1 MGASMSTRRS
11 ADRWR
16 AWFSPRTIVF
26 AVLVVW
32 AASLG
37 FVFWLEAGR
46 GFSVQGIEETIRS
59 WGAWG
64 VAVAIGLMSV
74 HSFVP
79 FPAELVAFA
88 NGMVYGPLWGT
99 VITWVGAMIGALI
112 AFALAR
118 GLGRPFVDTMVAR
131 YDWRALDDWAAR
143 DGWRVVLVSRF
154 IPVIAFNLINYAAGL
169 SRLTW
174 WQFAWTTAV
183 GILPLTV
190 LMVVMGD
197 NVESLAWESWLL
209 LAAACVVLW
218 FVVRRKLR
226 LPVEDD
232 PERRR

>member
-1 MGASMSTRRS
+1 MSTRRS
-11 ADRWR
+11 VNRWR

-26 AVLVVW
+26 AVLVLGV
-32 AASLG
+32 ASLG
-37 FVFWLEAGR
+37 FVFWLEAGG
-46 GFSVQGIEETIRS
+46 GFSAQGVEETIRS

-64 VAVAIGLMSV
+64 VAASIGLMIV
-74 HSFVP
+74 HSFIP
-79 FPAELVAFA
+79 FPAELVAVA
-88 NGMVYGPLWGT
+88 NGMIYGPFWGT
-99 VITWVGAMIGALI
+99 AITWVGAMIGALI

-118 GLGRPFVDTMVAR
+118 GLGRPFVDTMVVR
-131 YDWRALDDWAAR
+131 YDWRTLDDWAAR

-197 NVESLAWESWLL
+197 NIESLSWESWML

-226 LPVEDD
+226 VPVADD
-232 PERRR
+232 RKSRR